1 MMAKAIIIGVAILG
15 LVLAFAIYASRAMR
29 KTGTNQPPPD
39 GSGAEAPGGDG
50 GDGGGDGD

>member
-1 MMAKAIIIGVAILG
+1 MAVAIIIGVAILG

-29 KTGTNQPPPD
+29 KAETKQPPPD
-39 GSGAEAPGGDG
+39 GSGAEAPAGDG